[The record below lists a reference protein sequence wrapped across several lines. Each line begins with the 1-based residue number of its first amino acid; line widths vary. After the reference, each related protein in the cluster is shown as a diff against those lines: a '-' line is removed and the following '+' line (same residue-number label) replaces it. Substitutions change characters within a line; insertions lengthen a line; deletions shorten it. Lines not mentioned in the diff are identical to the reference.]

1 MWERSISVLQG
12 RLSLQRFSVL
22 VITFLMTF
30 FSVASLLTQTA
41 YADDGATRNGNGIVY
56 QSNSYSKVTTA
67 ELPSDITSKAPD
79 TTGYRYTDNAG
90 KAYFI
95 FVTGDA
101 TKATSGYYES
111 YDYTTPPDKYTNP
124 SKPTQITIAAD
135 ENQGATDST
144 KQESGC
150 DNSTMTGIGWF
161 VCPAVNFI
169 AKGMDKIYSIISGF
183 LEVKTVTNDTNT
195 SIYQLW
201 ATVRDIANVAFVI
214 VFMVIV
220 YSQITNLGLSN
231 YSVKNMLP
239 RLIIAAILVNASFWV
254 CAAAVDA
261 SNFLGYSIHNMFVS
275 LMDKFSVGSNY
286 TGKIPSW
293 QQVATVALSTGAVIG
308 GGLFVAANTVSGT
321 IFLLI
326 PILLGVVMSALVAL
340 LVLAARQA
348 LITILIIV
356 APLAFVAYTM
366 PNTEKYFNKWRE
378 TLMTMLL
385 LFPIFSVI
393 FSGAQ
398 IAGMAIIQSAN
409 GNLITIILGMAVQVA
424 PIVITPLLIKFSGNL
439 IGKVAGIVNN
449 PNRGLLDRTKNWS
462 KGMAQERKNKVLA
475 GQNRYFNR
483 NPLNHATKALDTRR
497 RRIDGKR
504 KAYESMADNR
514 FAATR
519 QGQTI
524 EAMNRSAANEK
535 QRVDNVFANSTRGRQ
550 LELQSR
556 HLGVEKQEIDNSLLR
571 SDGGHQL
578 TRRQQMA
585 EIDKSRVHNE
595 FEDSHAGHD
604 VDRAK
609 RVVEAE
615 KKRIEN
621 THQANWDNAVRTD
634 AGLNR
639 LELTV
644 KASEIS
650 AAAAKSKLDKMHA
663 EIITKGNDENYMRNE
678 HIQHL
683 HNGSTANTDGILQI
697 AKTINTQQVEATVA
711 GMAKNAAEH
720 KLSAQINQAL
730 LDNLPEAKVE
740 GIKIRQYAAGIG
752 NQDAVLANSVAQNRK
767 EFAEEVAHQK
777 ELSSHFKISAGQIAK
792 LAKGE
797 ESAEIRD
804 ENDPTKILHTFKVTD
819 EHVRDMAAEE
829 IFSVG
834 SHGEK
839 MDVLMATG
847 KGGVNYDYRRTIQQ
861 AAIKSGISNI
871 APAIADVTLDEIIK
885 GNFKGEESWQYHS
898 LREILEG
905 RIKTGS
911 LSTANVASLKMLF
924 ADVNTDARAAAQF
937 ASLIESKVQSE
948 LKDLK
953 ITNPSATE
961 DDARN
966 SLKAKFFAERDRM
979 KQMAA
984 DVLRTPTVRQNTN
997 AQSAQELE
1005 QFAGNLYTPRNN
1017 P

>member
-1 MWERSISVLQG
+1 MWEQSISVLQG

-22 VITFLMTF
+22 VIAFLMTF
-30 FSVASLLTQTA
+30 FSVASLLTPAA

-56 QSNSYSKVTTA
+56 QGNNYTTVTAA
-67 ELPSDITSKAPD
+67 EMPSDITNNAPD

-95 FVTGDA
+95 FMTGDA
-101 TKATSGYYES
+101 TKATSGFYES
-111 YDYTTPPDKYTNP
+111 YDFVPPNNYTNP
-124 SKPTQITIAAD
+124 STPTKITIAAD
-135 ENQGATDST
+135 GNQGSTDSS

-150 DNSTMTGIGWF
+150 DNSTLGGIGWL
-161 VCPAVNFI
+161 VCPTVNFI
-169 AKGMDKIYSIISGF
+169 AKGMDKIYNIISGF
-183 LEVKTVTNDTNT
+183 LEVKTVTSDTNT

-239 RLIIAAILVNASFWV
+239 RLIFAAILVNASFWV

-261 SNFLGYSIHNMFVS
+261 SNFLGYSIHNMFVA

-286 TGKIPSW
+286 SGSIPSW

-308 GGLFVAANTVSGT
+308 GGLFIAANTVSGT

-326 PILLGVVMSALVAL
+326 PILLGAVISALIAL
-340 LVLAARQA
+340 IILAARQA

-398 IAGMAIIQSAN
+398 IAGMAIVQSAN
-409 GNLITIILGMAVQVA
+409 GSLITIILGMAVQVA
-424 PIVITPLLIKFSGNL
+424 PIVITPLLIKFSGNI
-439 IGKVAGIVNN
+439 IGRVAGIVNN
-449 PNRGLLDRTKNWS
+449 PNRGLIDRTRNWS
-462 KGMAQERKNKVLA
+462 KGMAAERKNKVLA

-483 NPLNHATKALDTRR
+483 NPLNNATKALDTRR

-504 KAYESMADNR
+504 KAYESMAENR

-519 QGQTI
+519 QGHTI
-524 EAMNRSAANEK
+524 EAMNRSSANEK
-535 QRVDNVFANSTRGRQ
+535 QRVENVFTNSARGRQ

-556 HLGVEKQEIDNSLLR
+556 NLGVEKQEIENTLLR
-571 SDGGHQL
+571 SGGGHQL
-578 TRRQQMA
+578 TQRQQMA
-585 EIDKSRVHNE
+585 EIDKTRVHNE

-615 KKRIEN
+615 KKRVEN

-639 LELTV
+639 LELSV
-644 KASEIS
+644 KASEMS
-650 AAAAKSKLDKMHA
+650 AATAKAKLDKMHA
-663 EIITKGNDENYMRNE
+663 EIAFSADTPV
-678 HIQHL
+678 HIQNL
-683 HNGSTANTDGILQI
+683 RGSNPTLESDILKI
-697 AKTINTQQVEATVA
+697 ARDINTQHVETQVA
-711 GMAKNAAEH
+711 GMAKSAAEH
-720 KLSAQINQAL
+720 KLSAQINDAL
-730 LDNLPEAKVE
+730 LDNELRVD
-740 GIKIRQYAAGIG
+740 GSRIRAYAAGVG
-752 NQDAVLANSVAQNRK
+752 NQDAVLATSVAQHRK
-767 EFAEEVAHQK
+767 EFAEEVTHQK
-777 ELSSHFKISAGQIAK
+777 ELSSHFKISAGQIAA

-797 ESAEIRD
+797 KDAVIVD
-804 ENDPTKILHTFKVTD
+804 EKDPNKVLHTFKVAD

-839 MDVLMATG
+839 MDVLMSTG
-847 KGGVNYDYRRTIQQ
+847 EGGVNHAYRRTIQQ
-861 AAIKSGISNI
+861 AAIKSGISSI
-871 APAIADVTLDEIIK
+871 APAIADITLDEIIK
-885 GNFKGEESWQYHS
+885 GNFKGEDSWQYHS
-898 LREILEG
+898 LREVLEG

-924 ADVNTDARAAAQF
+924 ADVNTDTRAATQF
-937 ASLIESKVQSE
+937 NNLIESKVESE
-948 LKDLK
+948 LKDLR

-966 SLKAKFFAERDRM
+966 NLRNKFFAERDRM

-984 DVLRTPTVRQNTN
+984 DVLRTPTVRQNTS
-997 AQSAQELE
+997 AQSAEELE
-1005 QFAGNLYTPRNN
+1005 QFAGNLYNPRTN

>member
-1 MWERSISVLQG
+1 
-12 RLSLQRFSVL
+12 
-22 VITFLMTF
+22 
-30 FSVASLLTQTA
+30 
-41 YADDGATRNGNGIVY
+41 
-56 QSNSYSKVTTA
+56 
-67 ELPSDITSKAPD
+67 
-79 TTGYRYTDNAG
+79 
-90 KAYFI
+90 
-95 FVTGDA
+95 
-101 TKATSGYYES
+101 
-111 YDYTTPPDKYTNP
+111 
-124 SKPTQITIAAD
+124 
-135 ENQGATDST
+135 
-144 KQESGC
+144 
-150 DNSTMTGIGWF
+150 
-161 VCPAVNFI
+161 
-169 AKGMDKIYSIISGF
+169 
-183 LEVKTVTNDTNT
+183 
-195 SIYQLW
+195 
-201 ATVRDIANVAFVI
+201 
-214 VFMVIV
+214 
-220 YSQITNLGLSN
+220 
-231 YSVKNMLP
+231 
-239 RLIIAAILVNASFWV
+239 
-254 CAAAVDA
+254 
-261 SNFLGYSIHNMFVS
+261 MFVS
-275 LMDKFSVGSNY
+275 LLDKFSVGSNY
-286 TGKIPSW
+286 TGKLPSW
-293 QQVATVALSTGAVIG
+293 QQIAAVALSSGAVIG
-308 GGLFVAANTVSGT
+308 LGITVAANTITGS

-326 PILLGVVMSALVAL
+326 PVLLGVVTSALVAL
-340 LVLAARQA
+340 IVLAARQA

-378 TLMTMLL
+378 TMMTMLM

-398 IAGMAIIQSAN
+398 IAGMAIVQSAN

-439 IGKVAGIVNN
+439 IGKVAGMVNN

-504 KAYESMADNR
+504 KAYEAMADNR

-524 EAMNRSAANEK
+524 EAMNRSATNEK

-556 HLGVEKQEIDNSLLR
+556 NLGVEKQEIENSLLR

-621 THQANWDNAVRTD
+621 THQANWDNLVRRD
-634 AGLNR
+634 AGLNQ
-639 LELTV
+639 LELQV
-644 KASEIS
+644 KASEIN
-650 AAAAKSKLDKMHA
+650 AANAKAKLDKMHA
-663 EIITKGNDENYMRNE
+663 EVITKGADAQFMQE
-678 HIQHL
+678 HVQNL
-683 HNGSTANTDGILQI
+683 RNGSTEINSGILQV
-697 AKTINTQQVEATVA
+697 AQNINKAQVEATVA

-740 GIKIRQYAAGIG
+740 GVKIRQYAAGIG
-752 NQDAVLANSVAQNRK
+752 NQDAVLATSVARHRK

-777 ELSSHFKISAGQIAK
+777 ELSSHFKISAAQIAA
-792 LAKGE
+792 LAKGKE
-797 ESAEIRD
+797 DAVIVD
-804 ENDPTKILHTFKVTD
+804 EKDPTKVLHTFKVTD

-829 IFSVG
+829 IFTVG
-834 SHGEK
+834 SHNDKMAVLKSTGE
-839 MDVLMATG
+839 
-847 KGGVNYDYRRTIQQ
+847 GGVNYDYRRTIQQ
-861 AAIKSGISNI
+861 AAIKSGIANI
-871 APAIADVTLDEIIK
+871 APAIADITLDEIIK
-885 GNFKGEESWQYHS
+885 GNFKGDESWQYHS

-911 LSTANVASLKMLF
+911 LSTANAASLKMLF
-924 ADVNTDARAAAQF
+924 ADISTDPLAAAQF
-937 ASLIESKVQSE
+937 NKLIEDKVNQAA
-948 LKDLK
+948 KDD
-953 ITNPSATE
+953 PSADRAALE
-961 DDARN
+961 QKFRN
-966 SLKAKFFAERDRM
+966 DFTSERDRM

-997 AQSAQELE
+997 AQSAEELE
-1005 QFAGNLYTPRNN
+1005 RFAGNLYTPRNN

>member
-1 MWERSISVLQG
+1 
-12 RLSLQRFSVL
+12 
-22 VITFLMTF
+22 MTF

-41 YADDGATRNGNGIVY
+41 YADDGATRNGDGIVY
-56 QSNSYSKVTTA
+56 QSNSYDKVTGA
-67 ELPSDITSKAPD
+67 DIPNDISSKAPD
-79 TTGYRYTDNAG
+79 TTAYRYTDNAG

-95 FVTGDA
+95 FMTGDA
-101 TKATSGYYES
+101 TKATSGYYQS
-111 YDYTTPPDKYTNP
+111 YDYTPPHTYTNP
-124 SKPTQITIAAD
+124 STATKIAIAAD
-135 ENQGATDST
+135 NTQDNGSST

-150 DNSTMTGIGWF
+150 DNSTISGIGWL
-161 VCPAVNFI
+161 VCPTVNFI
-169 AKGMDKIYSIISGF
+169 AKGMDKIYEIISGF

-261 SNFLGYSIHNMFVS
+261 SNFLGYAIHNMFVS

-286 TGKIPSW
+286 TGKLYTW
-293 QQVATVALSTGAVIG
+293 QQVATVALSSGAVIG
-308 GGLFVAANTVSGT
+308 GVLVVAANTVSGS

-326 PILLGVVMSALVAL
+326 PVLLGVVTSALVAL
-340 LVLAARQA
+340 IVLAARQA

-378 TLMTMLL
+378 TMMTMLM

-398 IAGMAIIQSAN
+398 IAGMAIVQSAN

-439 IGKVAGIVNN
+439 IGKVAGMVNN

-504 KAYESMADNR
+504 KAYEAMADNR

-524 EAMNRSAANEK
+524 EAMNRSATNEK

-556 HLGVEKQEIDNSLLR
+556 NLGVEKQEIENSLLR

-621 THQANWDNAVRTD
+621 THQANWDNLVRRD
-634 AGLNR
+634 AGLNQ
-639 LELTV
+639 LELQV
-644 KASEIS
+644 KASEIN
-650 AAAAKSKLDKMHA
+650 AANAKAKLDKMHA
-663 EIITKGNDENYMRNE
+663 EVITKGADAQFMQE
-678 HIQHL
+678 HVQNL
-683 HNGSTANTDGILQI
+683 RNGSTEINSGILQV
-697 AKTINTQQVEATVA
+697 AQNINKAQVEATVA

-740 GIKIRQYAAGIG
+740 GVKIRQYAAGIG
-752 NQDAVLANSVAQNRK
+752 NQDAVLATSVARHRK

-777 ELSSHFKISAGQIAK
+777 ELSSHFKISAAQIAA
-792 LAKGE
+792 LAKGKE
-797 ESAEIRD
+797 DAVIVD
-804 ENDPTKILHTFKVTD
+804 EKDPTKVLHTFKVTD

-829 IFSVG
+829 IFTVG
-834 SHGEK
+834 SHNDKMAVLKSTGE
-839 MDVLMATG
+839 
-847 KGGVNYDYRRTIQQ
+847 GGVNYDYRRTIQQ
-861 AAIKSGISNI
+861 AAIKSGIANI
-871 APAIADVTLDEIIK
+871 APAIADITLDEIIK
-885 GNFKGEESWQYHS
+885 GNFKGDESWQYHS

-911 LSTANVASLKMLF
+911 LSTANAASLKMLF
-924 ADVNTDARAAAQF
+924 ADISTDPLAAAQF
-937 ASLIESKVQSE
+937 NKLIEDKVNQAA
-948 LKDLK
+948 KDD
-953 ITNPSATE
+953 PSADRAALE
-961 DDARN
+961 QKFRN
-966 SLKAKFFAERDRM
+966 DFTSERDRM

-997 AQSAQELE
+997 AQSAEELE
-1005 QFAGNLYTPRNN
+1005 RFAGNLYTPRNN

>member
-30 FSVASLLTQTA
+30 FSVASLLTPA
-41 YADDGATRNGNGIVY
+41 AFADDGATRNGDAIVY
-56 QSNSYSKVTTA
+56 QGNNYTKVANTD
-67 ELPSDITSKAPD
+67 LPSDVTSSTPD

-95 FVTGDA
+95 FMTGDA
-101 TKATSGYYES
+101 TKATSGFYES
-111 YDYTTPPDKYTNP
+111 YDFTPPNTYTNP
-124 SKPTQITIAAD
+124 SSPTKVTIAAD
-135 ENQGATDST
+135 ENQGSTDSS

-183 LEVKTVTNDTNT
+183 LEVKTVTSDTNT

-201 ATVRDIANVAFVI
+201 ATVRDIANVVFVI

-261 SNFLGYSIHNMFVS
+261 SNFLGYAIHNMFVS

-286 TGKIPSW
+286 TGNMPSW

-308 GGLFVAANTVSGT
+308 GGLFIAANTVSGT

-326 PILLGVVMSALVAL
+326 PVLLGVVMSALVAL
-340 LVLAARQA
+340 IVLAARQA

-366 PNTEKYFNKWRE
+366 PNTEKYFNRWRE

-398 IAGMAIIQSAN
+398 LAGMAIVQSAN
-409 GNLITIILGMAVQVA
+409 GNLITIILGLAVQVA

-449 PNRGLLDRTKNWS
+449 PNRGLLDRTRNWS

-524 EAMNRSAANEK
+524 EAMNRSASNEK
-535 QRVDNVFANSTRGRQ
+535 QRVDNVFANSAQGRQ

-556 HLGVEKQEIDNSLLR
+556 HLGVEKQEIENSLLR
-571 SDGGHQL
+571 SNGGQAV

-585 EIDKSRVHNE
+585 EIDKTRVHNE
-595 FEDSHAGHD
+595 FEDSHAGHE

-634 AGLNR
+634 AGLNQ
-639 LELTV
+639 LELSV
-644 KASEIS
+644 KASELR
-650 AAAAKSKLDKMHA
+650 AATEKAKLDKMHA
-663 EIITKGNDENYMRNE
+663 EIAFSADTPV
-678 HIQHL
+678 HVQHL
-683 HNGSTANTDGILQI
+683 RGGNPTLESDILKI
-697 AKTINTQQVEATVA
+697 ARDINTQHVEARVA
-711 GMAKNAAEH
+711 GMAKSAAEH
-720 KLSAQINQAL
+720 KLSAQVNDAL
-730 LDNLPEAKVE
+730 LANDIRVD
-740 GIKIRQYAAGIG
+740 GSKIRAYAAGIG
-752 NQDAVLANSVAQNRK
+752 NQDAVLATSVAQHRK
-767 EFAEEVAHQK
+767 EFAEEVMHQK
-777 ELSSHFKISAGQIAK
+777 ELASHFKISAAQIGK
-792 LAKGE
+792 LAKGTD
-797 ESAEIRD
+797 SAEIVD
-804 ENDPTKILHTFKVTD
+804 KDGKVIHTFKVND
-819 EHVRDMAAEE
+819 EHVRDMAVEE
-829 IFSVG
+829 IFTVG
-834 SHGEK
+834 SHDEK
-839 MDVLMATG
+839 MAVLKETG
-847 KGGVNYDYRRTIQQ
+847 EGGVNYDYRRTAIQ
-861 AAIKSGISNI
+861 AAIKSGIGNI
-871 APAIADVTLDEIIK
+871 APAIADVTLDEITK
-885 GNFKGEESWQYHS
+885 GKFRGDDSWQYHS
-898 LREILEG
+898 LREVLEG
-905 RIKTGS
+905 RLKMGA
-911 LSTANVASLKMLF
+911 LSTANVKSLNMLF
-924 ADVNTDARAAAQF
+924 ADVNESGSRAQTEF
-937 ASLIESKVQSE
+937 NSLIQNNVNKE
-948 LKDLK
+948 LALLHETD
-953 ITNPSATE
+953 PSATRS
-961 DDARN
+961 DAVA
-966 SLKAKFFAERDRM
+966 SLRTKFFSEREKMR
-979 KQMAA
+979 QMAA
-984 DVLRTPTVRQNTN
+984 DVLKTPTVRQNTN
-997 AQSAQELE
+997 AQSAAALE
-1005 QFAGNLYTPRNN
+1005 QFAGNLYTP
-1017 P
+1017 PSPPSP

>member
-1 MWERSISVLQG
+1 
-12 RLSLQRFSVL
+12 
-22 VITFLMTF
+22 MTF
-30 FSVASLLTQTA
+30 FSVASLLTPTA
-41 YADDGATRNGNGIVY
+41 YADDGATRNGTAIVY
-56 QSNSYSKVTTA
+56 QGNSYNKVTAA
-67 ELPSDITSKAPD
+67 EMPSDITGSAPN

-90 KAYFI
+90 KAFFI
-95 FVTGDA
+95 FMTGDA
-101 TKATSGYYES
+101 TKATSGFYES
-111 YDYTTPPDKYTNP
+111 YDYTPPDKYTNP
-124 SKPTQITIAAD
+124 STPTKVTIAAD
-135 ENQGATDST
+135 ENQGSTDSS

-150 DNSTMTGIGWF
+150 DNSTIGGIGWF
-161 VCPAVNFI
+161 VCPTVNFI

-261 SNFLGYSIHNMFVS
+261 SNFLGYAIHNMFVS

-286 TGKIPSW
+286 TGDIPSW

-308 GGLFVAANTVSGT
+308 GGLFIAANTISGT

-326 PILLGVVMSALVAL
+326 PVLLGAVMSALVAL
-340 LVLAARQA
+340 IVLAARQA

-409 GNLITIILGMAVQVA
+409 GNLITIILGLAVQVA

-524 EAMNRSAANEK
+524 EAMNRTASNEK
-535 QRVDNVFANSTRGRQ
+535 QRVDNVFANSAQGRQ

-556 HLGVEKQEIDNSLLR
+556 HLGVEKQEIENTLLR
-571 SDGGHQL
+571 SNGGQQV

-585 EIDKSRVHNE
+585 EIDKTRVHNE
-595 FEDSHAGHD
+595 FEDSHAGHE

-609 RVVEAE
+609 RVVESE

-639 LELTV
+639 LELSV
-644 KASEIS
+644 KASELR
-650 AAAAKSKLDKMHA
+650 AATEKAKLDKMHS
-663 EIITKGNDENYMRNE
+663 EIAFSADTPV
-678 HIQHL
+678 HVQHL
-683 HNGSTANTDGILQI
+683 RGNNANLESDILKI
-697 AKTINTQQVEATVA
+697 ARDINTQHVEARVA
-711 GMAKNAAEH
+711 GMAKSAAEH
-720 KLSAQINQAL
+720 KLSAQINDAL
-730 LDNLPEAKVE
+730 LDNN
-740 GIKIRQYAAGIG
+740 IRVDGSRIRAYAAGVG
-752 NQDAVLANSVAQNRK
+752 NQDAVLATSVAQHRK
-767 EFAEEVAHQK
+767 EFAEEVSHQK
-777 ELSSHFKISAGQIAK
+777 ELSSHFKISASQIAA
-792 LAKGE
+792 LAKGQKD
-797 ESAEIRD
+797 AIIVD
-804 ENDPTKILHTFKVTD
+804 ENDPNKVLHTFKVSD

-829 IFSVG
+829 IFTVG
-834 SHGEK
+834 SHNEK
-839 MDVLMATG
+839 MDVLMSTG
-847 KGGVNYDYRRTIQQ
+847 KGAINYDYRRTIQQ
-861 AAIKSGISNI
+861 AAIKSGISSI

-885 GNFKGEESWQYHS
+885 GNFNGKESWQYHS
-898 LREILEG
+898 LREIMEG
-905 RIKTGS
+905 RVKTGA
-911 LSTANVASLKMLF
+911 LSTANAASLKMLF
-924 ADVNTDARAAAQF
+924 ADVNSDPEASSQF
-937 ASLIESKVQSE
+937 ATLIENKVKGE
-948 LKDLK
+948 LEALR
-953 ITNPSATE
+953 ITNPSATK

-966 SLKAKFFAERDRM
+966 SLKSKFFAERDRM

-997 AQSAQELE
+997 AQSAEVLE
-1005 QFAGNLYTPRNN
+1005 QFAAGLYTPPNN

>member
-1 MWERSISVLQG
+1 
-12 RLSLQRFSVL
+12 
-22 VITFLMTF
+22 MTF
-30 FSVASLLTQTA
+30 FSVASLLTPTA

-56 QSNSYSKVTTA
+56 QSNSYDKVTAA
-67 ELPSDITSKAPD
+67 EIPSDISSKAPD
-79 TTGYRYTDNAG
+79 TTAYRYIDNAG

-95 FVTGDA
+95 FMTGDA

-111 YDYTTPPDKYTNP
+111 YDYTPPDKYTNP
-124 SKPTQITIAAD
+124 STPTKITIAAD
-135 ENQGATDST
+135 ENQGSTDSS

-150 DNSTMTGIGWF
+150 DNSTIGGIGWF
-161 VCPAVNFI
+161 VCPTVNFI

-183 LEVKTVTNDTNT
+183 LEVKTVTSDTNT

-261 SNFLGYSIHNMFVS
+261 SNFLGYAIHNMFVS

-286 TGKIPSW
+286 TGDIPSW

-308 GGLFVAANTVSGT
+308 GGLFIAANTISGT

-326 PILLGVVMSALVAL
+326 PVLLGAVMSALVAL
-340 LVLAARQA
+340 IILAARQA
-348 LITILIIV
+348 LITILIII

-409 GNLITIILGMAVQVA
+409 GNLITIILGLAVQVA

-483 NPLNHATKALDTRR
+483 NPLNHATRALDTRR
-497 RRIDGKR
+497 RRIEGKR

-524 EAMNRSAANEK
+524 EAMNRSSANEK
-535 QRVDNVFANSTRGRQ
+535 QRVDNVFANSARGRQ

-556 HLGVEKQEIDNSLLR
+556 NLGVEKQEIENTLLR
-571 SDGGHQL
+571 SSGGHQL

-609 RVVEAE
+609 RTVEAE

-639 LELTV
+639 LELSV

-650 AAAAKSKLDKMHA
+650 AANAKAKLDKMHA
-663 EIITKGNDENYMRNE
+663 EVIAKGNDENYMRNE

-697 AKTINTQQVEATVA
+697 AKAINTQQVEATVA
-711 GMAKNAAEH
+711 GMAKNVAEH

-730 LDNLPEAKVE
+730 LDNVPNVD
-740 GIKIRQYAAGIG
+740 GVKIRQYAAGIG
-752 NQDAVLANSVAQNRK
+752 NQDAVLANSVAQHRK
-767 EFAEEVAHQK
+767 EFAEEVSHQK
-777 ELSSHFKISAGQIAK
+777 ELSSHFKISAGQIGT
-792 LAKGE
+792 LAKGIGDV
-797 ESAEIRD
+797 EIKD
-804 ENDPTKILHTFKVTD
+804 NNGNVLHTFKVND
-819 EHVRDMAAEE
+819 EHVRDMAVEE
-829 IFSVG
+829 VFTVG
-834 SHGEK
+834 SHNEK
-839 MDVLMATG
+839 MAVLKTTG
-847 KGGVNYDYRRTIQQ
+847 EGGVNYDYRRTAIQ
-861 AAIKSGISNI
+861 AAIKSGISSI
-871 APAIADVTLDEIIK
+871 APAIADITLDEITK
-885 GNFKGEESWQYHS
+885 GNFKGDESWQYHS

-911 LSTANVASLKMLF
+911 LSTANAASLKLLF
-924 ADVNTDARAAAQF
+924 ADVNNDPLASAQF
-937 ASLIESKVQSE
+937 NKLIADKVQQAA
-948 LKDLK
+948 DAD
-953 ITNPSATE
+953 PSIDRTAKAQE
-961 DDARN
+961 FRN
-966 SLKAKFFAERDRM
+966 EFEAERDRM

-997 AQSAQELE
+997 AQSAEELKK
-1005 QFAGNLYTPRNN
+1005 FASNLYTGP
-1017 P
+1017 

>member
-22 VITFLMTF
+22 VIAFLMTF
-30 FSVASLLTQTA
+30 FSVASLLAPTA
-41 YADDGATRNGNGIVY
+41 YADDGATRNGDGIVY
-56 QSNSYSKVTTA
+56 QGNSYSKVTGA
-67 ELPSDITSKAPD
+67 EIPSDISSKAPD
-79 TTGYRYTDNAG
+79 TTAYRYTNNAG

-95 FVTGDA
+95 FMTGDA

-124 SKPTQITIAAD
+124 SAATKITIAAD
-135 ENQGATDST
+135 ENQGATDSS

-150 DNSTMTGIGWF
+150 DNSTIGGIGWL
-161 VCPAVNFI
+161 VCPTVNFI
-169 AKGMDKIYSIISGF
+169 AKGMDKIYDIISGF

-261 SNFLGYSIHNMFVS
+261 SNFLGYSIHNMFMS

-286 TGKIPSW
+286 TGDIPSW

-308 GGLFVAANTVSGT
+308 GGLFVAANTISGS

-326 PILLGVVMSALVAL
+326 PILLGVVTSALVAL
-340 LVLAARQA
+340 IVLAARQA

-378 TLMTMLL
+378 TLMTMLM

-398 IAGMAIIQSAN
+398 VAGMAIVQSAK

-439 IGKVAGIVNN
+439 IGKVAGMVNN

-497 RRIDGKR
+497 RRIEGKR

-524 EAMNRSAANEK
+524 EAMNRTATNEK
-535 QRVDNVFANSTRGRQ
+535 QRVDNVFASSARGRQ

-556 HLGVEKQEIDNSLLR
+556 NLGVEKQEIENTLLR

-609 RVVEAE
+609 RVVESE

-621 THQANWDNAVRTD
+621 THQANWDKLVRTD
-634 AGLNR
+634 AAYNR
-639 LELTV
+639 VELAT
-644 KASEIS
+644 KASEVR
-650 AAAAKSKLDKMHA
+650 AAAEKAKLDKMHA
-663 EIITKGNDENYMRNE
+663 EIAFSADTPV
-678 HIQHL
+678 HVQHL
-683 HNGSTANTDGILQI
+683 RGNNANLESDILKI
-697 AKTINTQQVEATVA
+697 ARDINTQHIEASVA
-711 GMAKNAAEH
+711 GMAKSAAEH
-720 KLSAQINQAL
+720 KLSAQINDAL
-730 LDNLPEAKVE
+730 LDNTARVD
-740 GIKIRQYAAGIG
+740 GARIRAYAAGVG
-752 NQDAVLANSVAQNRK
+752 NQDAVLANSVAQHRK
-767 EFAEEVAHQK
+767 EFAEEVSHQK
-777 ELSSHFKISAGQIAK
+777 ELSSHFKISASQIGT
-792 LAKGE
+792 LAKGLGDV
-797 ESAEIRD
+797 EIKD
-804 ENDPTKILHTFKVTD
+804 KNGTVLHTFKVND
-819 EHVRDMAAEE
+819 EHVRDMAVEE
-829 IFSVG
+829 VFTVG
-834 SHGEK
+834 SHNEK
-839 MDVLMATG
+839 MAVLKTTG
-847 KGGVNYDYRRTIQQ
+847 EGGVNYEYRRTAIQ

-871 APAIADVTLDEIIK
+871 APAIADITLDEITK
-885 GNFKGEESWQYHS
+885 GNFKGDESWQYHS

-905 RIKTGS
+905 RIKTGA
-911 LSTANVASLKMLF
+911 LSTANAASLKLLF
-924 ADVNTDARAAAQF
+924 ADVNTDARAATQF
-937 ASLIESKVQSE
+937 ANLIENKVSE
-948 LKDLK
+948 ELDILKS
-953 ITNPSATE
+953 TNPSATE

-997 AQSAQELE
+997 AQSAEELE

>member
-1 MWERSISVLQG
+1 MWEQSISVLHG
-12 RLSLQRFSVL
+12 RISLQRFSVL
-22 VITFLMTF
+22 VIAFFMTL
-30 FSVASLLTQTA
+30 FSIVSLLTSTA
-41 YADDGATRNGNGIVY
+41 YADGGATRSGDALVY
-56 QSNSYSKVTTA
+56 QGNKYDKA
-67 ELPSDITSKAPD
+67 AAADLPGDVVSKAPN
-79 TTGYRYTDNAG
+79 TTGYRYVDNAG

-95 FVTGDA
+95 LTTGDP
-101 TKATSGYYES
+101 TKATTGYYET
-111 YDYTTPPDKYTNP
+111 YDYTPPNTYSNP
-124 SKPTQITIAAD
+124 TSSIQITIGAD
-135 ENQGATDST
+135 NTQGTTDTQKES
-144 KQESGC
+144 SGC
-150 DNSTMTGIGWF
+150 DGATIGGIGWF
-161 VCPAVNFI
+161 VCPTVNFI

-183 LEVKTVTNDTNT
+183 LEVKTVTNDTQS

-220 YSQITNLGLSN
+220 YSQITNIGLSN

-261 SNFLGYSIHNMFVS
+261 SNFLGYSIHNMFTA

-286 TGKIPSW
+286 SGGIPTW
-293 QQVATVALSTGAVIG
+293 QQVAAVALSGGAVIG
-308 GGLFVAANTVSGT
+308 GALFVAANTVSGT
-321 IFLLI
+321 VFLLI
-326 PILLGVVMSALVAL
+326 PFLLGAVLSALVAL
-340 LVLAARQA
+340 IVLAARQA

-378 TLMTMLL
+378 TLMTMLM

-398 IAGMAIIQSAN
+398 LAGMAIIQSAN
-409 GNLITIILGMAVQVA
+409 GNLFTIILGLAVQVA
-424 PIVITPLLIKFSGNL
+424 PIVITPMLIKFSGNL
-439 IGKVAGIVNN
+439 IGKIAGMVNN
-449 PNRGLLDRTKNWS
+449 PNRGLLDRTRNWS

-483 NPLNHATKALDTRR
+483 NPINNATKALDTRR

-556 HLGVEKQEIDNSLLR
+556 NLGVEKQEIENSLLR
-571 SDGGHQL
+571 SSGGHQL

-634 AGLNR
+634 ANLNR
-639 LELTV
+639 LELSV

-650 AAAAKSKLDKMHA
+650 AASAKAKLDKMHA
-663 EIITKGNDENYMRNE
+663 EVITKGADAQFMQEHVQNLRNSNAE
-678 HIQHL
+678 I
-683 HNGSTANTDGILQI
+683 SSGILQV
-697 AKTINTQQVEATVA
+697 AQNINQAQVEATLA

-720 KLSAQINQAL
+720 KLSAQVNQAL
-730 LDNLPEAKVE
+730 LDNVTDVE
-740 GIKIRQYAAGIG
+740 GVRIRQYAAGIG
-752 NQDAVLANSVAQNRK
+752 NQDAVLANSVAQHRK

-777 ELSSHFKISAGQIAK
+777 ELSSHFKISANQIAA
-792 LAKGE
+792 LAKGRQD
-797 ESAEIRD
+797 AVIVD
-804 ENDPTKILHTFKVTD
+804 ENDPTKVLHTFKVDD

-829 IFSVG
+829 IFTVG
-834 SHGEK
+834 SHGDK
-839 MDVLMATG
+839 MDVLMSTG
-847 KGGVNYDYRRTIQQ
+847 KGEINYDYRRTIQQ
-861 AAIKSGISNI
+861 AAIKSGIANI
-871 APAIADVTLDEIIK
+871 APAIADITLDEIIK
-885 GNFKGEESWQYHS
+885 GNFNGKESWQYHS
-898 LREILEG
+898 LREVLEG

-924 ADVNTDARAAAQF
+924 ADVNSDPLASTQFNQLIADKVAQAVRDDPSVDQAALAQQYRDDFETERA
-937 ASLIESKVQSE
+937 
-948 LKDLK
+948 
-953 ITNPSATE
+953 
-961 DDARN
+961 
-966 SLKAKFFAERDRM
+966 RM

-997 AQSAQELE
+997 AQSAEELE
-1005 QFAGNLYTPRNN
+1005 KFAGNLYTPPSNN

>member
-1 MWERSISVLQG
+1 MWEQSIGVLQG

-22 VITFLMTF
+22 VIALLVTF
-30 FSVASLLTQTA
+30 FSVASLLAPTAA
-41 YADDGATRNGNGIVY
+41 YADDGATRNGNSIVY
-56 QSNSYSKVTTA
+56 QGNSYTMVTAT
-67 ELPSDITSKAPD
+67 EMPSDITNSAPG
-79 TTGYRYTDNAG
+79 TTGYRYTDNAS

-95 FVTGDA
+95 FMTGDA
-101 TKATSGYYES
+101 AKATSGFYEL
-111 YDYTTPPDKYTNP
+111 YDFTPPNNYTNP
-124 SKPTQITIAAD
+124 STPTKITIAAD
-135 ENQGATDST
+135 GDQGSTDSS

-150 DNSTMTGIGWF
+150 DNSTIGGIGWI
-161 VCPAVNFI
+161 VCPTVNFI
-169 AKGMDKIYSIISGF
+169 AKGMDKIYGIISGF
-183 LEVKTVTNDTNT
+183 LEVKTITNDTHT

-261 SNFLGYSIHNMFVS
+261 SNFLGYSIHNMFVA

-286 TGKIPSW
+286 SGSIPSW

-308 GGLFVAANTVSGT
+308 GGLFIAANTVSGT

-326 PILLGVVMSALVAL
+326 PILLGAVISALIAL
-340 LVLAARQA
+340 IVLATRQA
-348 LITILIIV
+348 LITILIII

-366 PNTEKYFNKWRE
+366 PNAEKHFNKWRE
-378 TLMTMLL
+378 TFTTMLL

-398 IAGMAIIQSAN
+398 ITGMAIVQSAN

-424 PIVITPLLIKFSGNL
+424 PIVITPLLIKFSGNI
-439 IGKVAGIVNN
+439 IGRVAGIVNN
-449 PNRGLLDRTKNWS
+449 PNRGLIDRTRNWS
-462 KGMAQERKNKVLA
+462 KGMAAERKNKVLA

-483 NPLNHATKALDTRR
+483 NPLNNATKALDTRR

-504 KAYESMADNR
+504 KAYESMAENR

-524 EAMNRSAANEK
+524 EAMNRSSANEK
-535 QRVDNVFANSTRGRQ
+535 QRVENVFANSARGRQ

-556 HLGVEKQEIDNSLLR
+556 NLGVEKQEIENTLLR
-571 SDGGHQL
+571 SSGGHQL

-585 EIDKSRVHNE
+585 EIDKTRVHNE

-621 THQANWDNAVRTD
+621 THQANWDNALRTD

-639 LELTV
+639 LELSL
-644 KASEIS
+644 KASEMS
-650 AAAAKSKLDKMHA
+650 AAAAKAKLDKMHA
-663 EIITKGNDENYMRNE
+663 EIAFSADTPV
-678 HIQHL
+678 HIQNL
-683 HNGSTANTDGILQI
+683 RGSNPTLESDILRI
-697 AKTINTQQVEATVA
+697 ARDINTQHIETQVA
-711 GMAKNAAEH
+711 GMAKSAAEH
-720 KLSAQINQAL
+720 KLSAQINDAL
-730 LDNLPEAKVE
+730 LDNELRVD
-740 GIKIRQYAAGIG
+740 GSRIRAYAAGVG
-752 NQDAVLANSVAQNRK
+752 NQDAVLATSVAQHRK
-767 EFAEEVAHQK
+767 EFAEEVSHQK
-777 ELSSHFKISAGQIAK
+777 ELSSHFKISASQIAA

-797 ESAEIRD
+797 KDAVIVDERD
-804 ENDPTKILHTFKVTD
+804 PSKILHTFKVTD

-839 MDVLMATG
+839 MDVLMSTG
-847 KGGVNYDYRRTIQQ
+847 EGGVNHAYRRTIQQ
-861 AAIKSGISNI
+861 AAIKSGISSI
-871 APAIADVTLDEIIK
+871 APAIADITLDEIIK
-885 GNFKGEESWQYHS
+885 GNFKGEDSWQYHS
-898 LREILEG
+898 LREVLEG

-924 ADVNTDARAAAQF
+924 ADVNTDARAATQF
-937 ASLIESKVQSE
+937 NNLIESKVESE
-948 LKDLK
+948 LRDLRV
-953 ITNPSATE
+953 TNPAATE
-961 DDARN
+961 NDARN
-966 SLKAKFFAERDRM
+966 NLRAKFFAERDRM

-997 AQSAQELE
+997 AQSAEELE
-1005 QFAGNLYTPRNN
+1005 QFAGNLYNPPNN

>member
-639 LELTV
+639 LELSV
-644 KASEIS
+644 KASEMS
-650 AAAAKSKLDKMHA
+650 AAAAKAKLDKMHA
-663 EIITKGNDENYMRNE
+663 EIAFSADTPV
-678 HIQHL
+678 HIQNL
-683 HNGSTANTDGILQI
+683 RGKNPTLESDILKI
-697 AKTINTQQVEATVA
+697 ARDINTQHVETQVA
-711 GMAKNAAEH
+711 GMAKAAAEH
-720 KLSAQINQAL
+720 KLSAQINDAL
-730 LDNLPEAKVE
+730 LENE
-740 GIKIRQYAAGIG
+740 IRVDGSRIRAYAAGVG
-752 NQDAVLANSVAQNRK
+752 NQDAVLATSVARHRK

-777 ELSSHFKISAGQIAK
+777 ELSSHFKISAAQIAA
-792 LAKGE
+792 LAKGKE
-797 ESAEIRD
+797 DAVIVD
-804 ENDPTKILHTFKVTD
+804 ERDPTKILHTFKVTD

-829 IFSVG
+829 IFTVG
-834 SHGEK
+834 SHNDKMAVLKSTGE
-839 MDVLMATG
+839 
-847 KGGVNYDYRRTIQQ
+847 GGVNYDYRRTIQQ
-861 AAIKSGISNI
+861 AAIKSGIANI
-871 APAIADVTLDEIIK
+871 APAIADITLDEIIK
-885 GNFKGEESWQYHS
+885 GNFKGDESWQYHS

-911 LSTANVASLKMLF
+911 LSTANAASLKMLF
-924 ADVNTDARAAAQF
+924 ADINNDPLAAAQF
-937 ASLIESKVQSE
+937 NKLIHDKVEQAADS
-948 LKDLK
+948 D
-953 ITNPSATE
+953 PSADRAALE
-961 DDARN
+961 QKFRN
-966 SLKAKFFAERDRM
+966 DFTAERDRM

-997 AQSAQELE
+997 AQSAEELE
-1005 QFAGNLYTPRNN
+1005 RFAGNLYTPRNN

>member
-30 FSVASLLTQTA
+30 FSVASLLTPTA
-41 YADDGATRNGNGIVY
+41 FADDGATRNGDAIVY
-56 QSNSYSKVTTA
+56 QGNNYTKVATTD
-67 ELPSDITSKAPD
+67 LPSDVTSSAPD

-95 FVTGDA
+95 FMTGDA
-101 TKATSGYYES
+101 TKATSGFYES
-111 YDYTTPPDKYTNP
+111 YDFTPPNTYTNP
-124 SKPTQITIAAD
+124 SSPTKITIAAD
-135 ENQGATDST
+135 ENQGSTDSA

-183 LEVKTVTNDTNT
+183 LEVKTVTSDTNT

-201 ATVRDIANVAFVI
+201 ATVRDIANVVFVI

-254 CAAAVDA
+254 CAAAIDA
-261 SNFLGYSIHNMFVS
+261 SNFLGYAIHNMFVS

-286 TGKIPSW
+286 TGIMPSW
-293 QQVATVALSTGAVIG
+293 QQIATVALSTGAVIG
-308 GGLFVAANTVSGT
+308 GGLFIAANTVSGT

-326 PILLGVVMSALVAL
+326 PVLLGVVMSALVAL
-340 LVLAARQA
+340 IILAARQA

-366 PNTEKYFNKWRE
+366 PNTEKYFNRWRE

-398 IAGMAIIQSAN
+398 LAGMAIVQSAN

-449 PNRGLLDRTKNWS
+449 PNRGLLDRTRNWS

-524 EAMNRSAANEK
+524 EAMNRSASNEK
-535 QRVDNVFANSTRGRQ
+535 QRVDNVFANSAQGRQ

-556 HLGVEKQEIDNSLLR
+556 HLGVEKQEIENSLLR
-571 SDGGHQL
+571 SNGGQVV

-585 EIDKSRVHNE
+585 EIDKTRVHNE
-595 FEDSHAGHD
+595 FEDSHAGHE

-615 KKRIEN
+615 KRRIEN
-621 THQANWDNAVRTD
+621 THQAHWDNLVRTD
-634 AGLNR
+634 AGLNN
-639 LELTV
+639 LELSV

-663 EIITKGNDENYMRNE
+663 EVIAKGNDENYMRNE

-697 AKTINTQQVEATVA
+697 AKAINTQQVEATVA
-711 GMAKNAAEH
+711 SMAKNAAEH

-730 LDNLPEAKVE
+730 LDNVVPVE
-740 GIKIRQYAAGIG
+740 NVTIRQYAAGIG
-752 NQDAVLANSVAQNRK
+752 NQDAVLATSVAQHRK
-767 EFAEEVAHQK
+767 EFAEEVSHQK
-777 ELSSHFKISAGQIAK
+777 ELSSHFKISASQIGT
-792 LAKGE
+792 LAKGLGDV
-797 ESAEIRD
+797 EIKD
-804 ENDPTKILHTFKVTD
+804 KNGNLLHTFRVND
-819 EHVRDMAAEE
+819 EHVRDMAVEE
-829 IFSVG
+829 VFTVG
-834 SHGEK
+834 SHNEK
-839 MDVLMATG
+839 MAVLKTTG
-847 KGGVNYDYRRTIQQ
+847 EGGVNYDYRRTAIQ
-861 AAIKSGISNI
+861 AAIKSGISSI
-871 APAIADVTLDEIIK
+871 APAIADITLDEITK
-885 GNFKGEESWQYHS
+885 GNFKGDESWQYHS

-905 RIKTGS
+905 RIKMGA

-924 ADVNTDARAAAQF
+924 ADVSADPLAATQF
-937 ASLIESKVQSE
+937 NKLIADKVQQAA
-948 LKDLK
+948 DAD
-953 ITNPSATE
+953 PSVDQVAL
-961 DDARN
+961 AQQYRN
-966 SLKAKFFAERDRM
+966 EFDAERDRM

-997 AQSAQELE
+997 AQSAEELKK
-1005 QFAGNLYTPRNN
+1005 FASNLYTGP
-1017 P
+1017 

>member
-1 MWERSISVLQG
+1 
-12 RLSLQRFSVL
+12 
-22 VITFLMTF
+22 MTF
-30 FSVASLLTQTA
+30 FSVASLLTPKA
-41 YADDGATRNGNGIVY
+41 YADDGATRNGDGIVY
-56 QSNSYSKVTTA
+56 QSNSYTKVTAA
-67 ELPSDITSKAPD
+67 ELPSDIKDKAPD
-79 TTGYRYTDNAG
+79 TTGYRYVDNAG

-95 FVTGDA
+95 FMTGDA

-124 SKPTQITIAAD
+124 STPTKITIAAD
-135 ENQGATDST
+135 ENQGATDSS

-150 DNSTMTGIGWF
+150 DNSTIGGIGWL
-161 VCPAVNFI
+161 VCPTVNFI
-169 AKGMDKIYSIISGF
+169 AKGMDKIYDIISGF

-220 YSQITNLGLSN
+220 YSQITNIGLSN

-239 RLIIAAILVNASFWV
+239 RLIVAAILVNASFWV

-286 TGKIPSW
+286 TGDIPSW

-308 GGLFVAANTVSGT
+308 GGLFVAANTISGS

-340 LVLAARQA
+340 IVLAARQA

-398 IAGMAIIQSAN
+398 VAGMAIVQSAN

-449 PNRGLLDRTKNWS
+449 PNKGLLDRTRNWS

-483 NPLNHATKALDTRR
+483 NPINHATKALDTRR

-519 QGQTI
+519 QGQAI
-524 EAMNRSAANEK
+524 EAMNRSSANEK
-535 QRVDNVFANSTRGRQ
+535 QRVENVFASSARGRQ

-556 HLGVEKQEIDNSLLR
+556 NLGVEKQEIENTLLR
-571 SDGGHQL
+571 SSGGHQL
-578 TRRQQMA
+578 TQRQQMA

-595 FEDSHAGHD
+595 FEDSHAGHE

-634 AGLNR
+634 PGLY
-639 LELTV
+639 ELNLNV
-644 KASEIS
+644 KASEAK
-650 AAAAKSKLDKMHA
+650 AAVAKAKLDKVDA
-663 EIITKGNDENYMRNE
+663 EVAAQGHKSE
-678 HIQHL
+678 HILNLRGVDMHTQGGMLNIAHDL
-683 HNGSTANTDGILQI
+683 KKDTLEAAVSVTAKGMADRVIAENTREALKANTITFDG
-697 AKTINTQQVEATVA
+697 KTVVEYA
-711 GMAKNAAEH
+711 G
-720 KLSAQINQAL
+720 
-730 LDNLPEAKVE
+730 
-740 GIKIRQYAAGIG
+740 GIKGEAGR
-752 NQDAVLANSVAQNRK
+752 NAVLAKTKS
-767 EFAEEVAHQK
+767 EV
-777 ELSSHFKISAGQIAK
+777 SSALMDDIKNI
-792 LAKGE
+792 
-797 ESAEIRD
+797 
-804 ENDPTKILHTFKVTD
+804 
-819 EHVRDMAAEE
+819 
-829 IFSVG
+829 G
-834 SHGEK
+834 ST
-839 MDVLMATG
+839 MD
-847 KGGVNYDYRRTIQQ
+847 
-861 AAIKSGISNI
+861 
-871 APAIADVTLDEIIK
+871 
-885 GNFKGEESWQYHS
+885 W
-898 LREILEG
+898 
-905 RIKTGS
+905 S
-911 LSTANVASLKMLF
+911 LSTDNNQLYDKLLNSTDLAEKVAYAKAMSKNGGPGIGKLRQVLGELGNDGGSLVAKDDLQAFKEILSTEGKIMSAGKDIEFYLTNSAHFDPAGNVMQN
-924 ADVNTDARAAAQF
+924 ADGSPRYKTFNELAHDMGTWKNLSPAAFAAQNASTQHF
-937 ASLIESKVQSE
+937 ALEQLHANDHDAYMRI
-948 LKDLK
+948 
-953 ITNPSATE
+953 INGIRTNPGALGQVKQGVIERFSIYSDAVVSAMQQQGE
-961 DDARN
+961 N
-966 SLKAKFFAERDRM
+966 PVIGEM
-979 KQMAA
+979 K
-984 DVLRTPTVRQNTN
+984 
-997 AQSAQELE
+997 
-1005 QFAGNLYTPRNN
+1005 
-1017 P
+1017 

>member
-1 MWERSISVLQG
+1 MWERSISVLRG

-22 VITFLMTF
+22 VIAFLMTF
-30 FSVASLLTQTA
+30 FSVASLLTPTA
-41 YADDGATRNGNGIVY
+41 YADDGATRNGDGIVY
-56 QSNSYSKVTTA
+56 QGNSYTKVTGD
-67 ELPSDITSKAPD
+67 DIPNDISSKAPD
-79 TTGYRYTDNAG
+79 TTAYRYTDNAG

-95 FVTGDA
+95 FMTGDA

-111 YDYTTPPDKYTNP
+111 YNYAPPHTYTNP
-124 SKPTQITIAAD
+124 SAATKITIAAD
-135 ENQGATDST
+135 ENQGTTDST

-150 DNSTMTGIGWF
+150 DNSTIGGIGWL
-161 VCPAVNFI
+161 VCPTVNFI

-254 CAAAVDA
+254 CAGAVDA
-261 SNFLGYSIHNMFVS
+261 SNFLGYSIHNMFTS

-286 TGKIPSW
+286 TGGIPSW

-340 LVLAARQA
+340 IVLAARQA

-398 IAGMAIIQSAN
+398 VAGMAIVQSAN

-424 PIVITPLLIKFSGNL
+424 PIVITPLLIKFSGSL
-439 IGKVAGIVNN
+439 IGRIAGMVNN

-497 RRIDGKR
+497 RRIEGKR

-524 EAMNRSAANEK
+524 EAMNRSASNEK

-556 HLGVEKQEIDNSLLR
+556 NLGVEKQEIENTLLR
-571 SDGGHQL
+571 SNGGHQL
-578 TRRQQMA
+578 TQRQQMA

-595 FEDSHAGHD
+595 FEDSHAGHE

-609 RVVEAE
+609 RTVEAE

-634 AGLNR
+634 PGLYN
-639 LELTV
+639 LNLTV
-644 KASEIS
+644 KASEAAAS
-650 AAAAKSKLDKMHA
+650 AAKAKLDKVDA
-663 EIITKGNDENYMRNE
+663 EVAAQGHKSE
-678 HIQHL
+678 HILNLRGADMHTQGGML
-683 HNGSTANTDGILQI
+683 NI
-697 AKTINTQQVEATVA
+697 AHDLKRDNLEAAVA
-711 GMAKNAAEH
+711 GMAKTSAEV
-720 KLSAQINQAL
+720 KVTSQINEEL
-730 LDNLPEAKVE
+730 LKNNLKVE
-740 GIKIRQYAAGIG
+740 GDTIRKYAAGIASE
-752 NQDAVLANSVAQNRK
+752 DTVLATSVARERK
-767 EFAEEVAHQK
+767 EFADEVGRYK
-777 ELSSHFKISAGQIAK
+777 ELYSHFKLASGDIIA
-792 LAKGE
+792 LASSNPNE
-797 ESAEIRD
+797 T
-804 ENDPTKILHTFKVTD
+804 DPTKKKIVSVTD
-819 EHVRDMAAEE
+819 DAGRAFDFDATNQYVHEMAISEA
-829 IFSVG
+829 FKVG
-834 SHGEK
+834 SHDEK
-839 MDVLMATG
+839 LAIALSASRGD
-847 KGGVNYDYRRTIQQ
+847 VNYEYRRTIQQ
-861 AAIKSGISNI
+861 EVLASGFASQ
-871 APAIADVTLDEIIK
+871 APALRDKSIDAI
-885 GNFKGEESWQYHS
+885 GKGEMDKARWEYDS
-898 LREILEG
+898 LREIFEG
-905 RIKTGS
+905 RIKS
-911 LSTANVASLKMLF
+911 NDLASANA
-924 ADVNTDARAAAQF
+924 
-937 ASLIESKVQSE
+937 
-948 LKDLK
+948 
-953 ITNPSATE
+953 
-961 DDARN
+961 N
-966 SLKAKFFAERDRM
+966 SLKTM
-979 KQMAA
+979 LA
-984 DVLRTPTVRQNTN
+984 DVTDGDAAYDRLIREKMASAKKANPGLSDAEYTRQAKNDFALERNKLRAMAKDVLNNPTIRQNAN
-997 AQSAQELE
+997 ATTIDELE
-1005 QFAGNLYTPRNN
+1005 AYANKPDEPLIP
-1017 P
+1017 

>member
-1 MWERSISVLQG
+1 
-12 RLSLQRFSVL
+12 
-22 VITFLMTF
+22 MTF
-30 FSVASLLTQTA
+30 FSVASLLTATTYA
-41 YADDGATRNGNGIVY
+41 ADDNPTRNGDAIVY
-56 QSNSYSKVTTA
+56 KGNNYTKVA
-67 ELPSDITSKAPD
+67 GDDLPSDVTSKAPD
-79 TTGYRYTDNAG
+79 TSGYRYTDEDAG

-95 FVTGDA
+95 LTTGDA
-101 TKATSGYYES
+101 TKANTGYYEV
-111 YDYTTPPDKYTNP
+111 YDYKPPHTYTNP
-124 SKPTQITIAAD
+124 TEPVKVSIATD
-135 ENQGATDST
+135 ENKGATDKAKES
-144 KQESGC
+144 SGC
-150 DNSTMTGIGWF
+150 DGATIGGIGWL
-161 VCPAVNFI
+161 VCPTVNFI
-169 AKGMDKIYSIISGF
+169 AKGMDKIYQIISGF

-195 SIYQLW
+195 SIFQLW

-261 SNFLGYSIHNMFVS
+261 SNFLGYAIHNMFVS

-286 TGKIPSW
+286 TGDIYNW
-293 QQVATVALSTGAVIG
+293 QQVAGIALAGTALAGGA
-308 GGLFVAANTVSGT
+308 LFVAANTISGS

-326 PILLGVVMSALVAL
+326 PVLLGAVTSALVAL
-340 LVLAARQA
+340 IVLAARQA

-378 TLMTMLL
+378 TFTTMLL

-398 IAGMAIIQSAN
+398 LAGMAIVQSAN
-409 GNLITIILGMAVQVA
+409 GNLITIILGLAVQVA

-439 IGKVAGIVNN
+439 IGKIAGMVNN
-449 PNRGLLDRTKNWS
+449 PNRGLIDRTKNWS

-483 NPLNHATKALDTRR
+483 NPLNHATRALDTRR
-497 RRIDGKR
+497 RRIEGKR

-535 QRVDNVFANSTRGRQ
+535 QRVENVFANSRQGRQ

-556 HLGVEKQEIDNSLLR
+556 NLGVEKQEIENTLLR
-571 SDGGHQL
+571 SSGGQTL

-585 EIDKSRVHNE
+585 EIDKTRVHNE
-595 FEDSHAGHD
+595 FEDSHAGHE

-639 LELTV
+639 LELSV
-644 KASEIS
+644 KASEVR
-650 AAAAKSKLDKMHA
+650 AATEKAKLDKMHS
-663 EIITKGNDENYMRNE
+663 EIAFSADTPVHVQNLR
-678 HIQHL
+678 
-683 HNGSTANTDGILQI
+683 GSNPNLESDILRI
-697 AKTINTQQVEATVA
+697 ARDINTQHVEARVA
-711 GMAKNAAEH
+711 GMAKSAAEH
-720 KLSAQINQAL
+720 KLSAQINDAL
-730 LDNLPEAKVE
+730 LDNE
-740 GIKIRQYAAGIG
+740 IRVDGSRIRAYAAGVG
-752 NQDAVLANSVAQNRK
+752 NQDAILANSVAQHRK

-777 ELSSHFKISAGQIAK
+777 ELSSHFKISASQIAA
-792 LAKGE
+792 LAKGKE
-797 ESAEIRD
+797 DAVIVD
-804 ENDPTKILHTFKVTD
+804 ERDPTKVLHTFKVTD

-829 IFSVG
+829 IFTVG
-834 SHGEK
+834 SHNDKMAVLKETGE
-839 MDVLMATG
+839 
-847 KGGVNYDYRRTIQQ
+847 GGVNYDYRRTIQQ
-861 AAIKSGISNI
+861 AAIKSGIAKI
-871 APAIADVTLDEIIK
+871 APAIADITLDEIIK
-885 GNFKGEESWQYHS
+885 GNFKGDESWQYHS

-911 LSTANVASLKMLF
+911 LSTANAASLKMLF
-924 ADVNTDARAAAQF
+924 ADINTDPLAAAQF
-937 ASLIESKVQSE
+937 NKLIHDKVEQAADGDPNADRAALE
-948 LKDLK
+948 QRF
-953 ITNPSATE
+953 
-961 DDARN
+961 RN
-966 SLKAKFFAERDRM
+966 DFAAERDRM

-997 AQSAQELE
+997 AQSAEELE
-1005 QFAGNLYTPRNN
+1005 KFAGNLYTPRNN
-1017 P
+1017 PPANP